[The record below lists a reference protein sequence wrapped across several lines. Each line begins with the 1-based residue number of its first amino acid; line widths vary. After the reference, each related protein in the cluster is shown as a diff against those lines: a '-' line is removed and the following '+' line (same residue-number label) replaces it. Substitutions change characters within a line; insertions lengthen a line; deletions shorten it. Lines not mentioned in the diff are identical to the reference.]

1 MIVIQNLVQI
11 DKSRSEPVYQQ
22 LANGI
27 VSLIRQGHLKP
38 GAALPSS
45 RKLAETF
52 DIHRKTVVAAFDEL
66 QAQGWAESL
75 PRRGLFVAMQLPVM
89 RPRRIARDGQ
99 GEGAGGGGLRDG
111 ATGAT
116 GAMGATGAAG
126 ATATGVTGV
135 SGVSGVSGAGSGG
148 EYGAGAG
155 SDAGYGVGA
164 GAGYGASLDSGT
176 GPGDEVGAGGGY
188 GVGVGSGIRGSL
200 IVAPARPV
208 MVYPVKT
215 DFPVETTAF
224 KYDRLFVPKT
234 ERLHF
239 SEGLPDTRLAP
250 VDMLIREYRRF
261 GNYRFTARFLSY
273 GPEQGSVNLR
283 NELARFLN
291 VTRGLTVA
299 PPNILITKGA
309 QMGMYLLSQL
319 LLKKGDVVVVGE
331 PGYVGASEVFRAAG
345 AEICPVTVDADGMD
359 IDEVEKLCLHKKI
372 GMVYVIPHHHMP
384 TAVTLCADRR
394 QQLLA
399 LAKRYSFAI
408 LEDDYD
414 FDFQY
419 DTNPILPLAS
429 IDTCGN
435 VIYIGSFSKTIAPAI
450 RIGFMVAPVNLIE
463 QATRLRRLI
472 DRQGELLMEEAM
484 ANLLRNGDIDRHLKK
499 ANKIYHERRDRLSAL
514 LQKELAGRVEFC
526 VPSGGFA
533 IWTKFVG
540 MDVRDIAAAASR
552 QGLSMSNGCDYWHS
566 TTALENAVRLGFASM
581 NEKEMTEAVGILKRV
596 MK

>member
-1 MIVIQNLVQI
+1 MIVIQNLVVI

-75 PRRGLFVAMQLPVM
+75 PRRGLFVATQLPVM
-89 RPRRIARDGQ
+89 RPQRLADGGSAR
-99 GEGAGGGGLRDG
+99 GAGDAPAGL
-111 ATGAT
+111 
-116 GAMGATGAAG
+116 GAAR
-126 ATATGVTGV
+126 
-135 SGVSGVSGAGSGG
+135 SGG
-148 EYGAGAG
+148 PGADGSGAGAG
-155 SDAGYGVGA
+155 SRGGVGAGTGVGEDGAGPDAGYGVGV
-164 GAGYGASLDSGT
+164 GT
-176 GPGDEVGAGGGY
+176 G
-188 GVGVGSGIRGSL
+188 IKGSL

-208 MVYPVKT
+208 MVYPAKT
-215 DFPVETTAF
+215 DFPVETTIF

-319 LLKKGDVVVVGE
+319 LVKKGDVVVVSE

-345 AEICPVTVDADGMD
+345 AEVCPLTVDADGLD
-359 IDEVEKLCLHKKI
+359 IDAVEKLCRRKKI
-372 GMVYVIPHHHMP
+372 RMVYVIPHHHMP

-450 RIGFMVAPVNLIE
+450 RIGFLIAPVNLIE
-463 QATRLRRLI
+463 QATRLRRLV

-499 ANKIYHERRDRLSAL
+499 ANKIYHERRDRLCGL
-514 LQKELAGRVEFC
+514 LRSELAGRVEFC

-533 IWTKFVG
+533 IWTKFNG
-540 MDVRDIAAAASR
+540 MEVREIAAAASR
-552 QGLSMSNGCDYWHS
+552 QGLSMSNGEDYWHGQ
-566 TTALENAVRLGFASM
+566 LRRENAVRLGFASM
-581 NEKEMTEAVGILKRV
+581 NEKEMVEAVGILKRV

>member
-1 MIVIQNLVQI
+1 MIVIQNLVRI
-11 DKSRSEPVYQQ
+11 DKELAEPVYQQ

-45 RKLAETF
+45 RKLAELF

-66 QAQGWAESL
+66 QAQGWAESF
-75 PRRGLFVAMQLPVM
+75 PRRGLFVAKELPVM
-89 RPRRIARDGQ
+89 RPRRLER
-99 GEGAGGGGLRDG
+99 EGTPPEGG
-111 ATGAT
+111 
-116 GAMGATGAAG
+116 
-126 ATATGVTGV
+126 
-135 SGVSGVSGAGSGG
+135 
-148 EYGAGAG
+148 
-155 SDAGYGVGA
+155 
-164 GAGYGASLDSGT
+164 GAGYGAAGEGSGMGPDGGAGAIAAGIGT
-176 GPGDEVGAGGGY
+176 GIQV
-188 GVGVGSGIRGSL
+188 SL
-200 IVAPARPV
+200 AVPPIKAART
-208 MVYPVKT
+208 YPQKT
-215 DFPVETTAF
+215 DFPVETKDF
-224 KYDRLFVPKT
+224 RFDHFFVPKT
-234 ERLHF
+234 ERLIF

-291 VTRGLTVA
+291 VTRGLAVSPA
-299 PPNILITKGA
+299 NILITKGA
-309 QMGMYLLSQL
+309 QMGMYILSEL
-319 LLKKGDVVVVGE
+319 LLKKGDGVVVGD

-345 AEICPVTVDADGMD
+345 ADLQWVPVDDDGLD
-359 IDEVEKLCLHKKI
+359 IDAVEKLCRRRKI
-372 GMVYVIPHHHMP
+372 RMVYVIPHHHMP
-384 TAVTLCADRR
+384 TAVALCPERR

-399 LAKRYSFAI
+399 LAREYSFAI

-419 DTNPILPLAS
+419 ASSPILPLAS
-429 IDTCGN
+429 VDTCGN

-450 RIGFMVAPVNLIE
+450 RIGFLVAPVNLIE

-499 ANKIYHERRDRLSAL
+499 ANKIYHERRDTLCSL
-514 LQKELAGRVEFC
+514 LRSELGSRVAFC
-526 VPSGGFA
+526 EPSGGFA
-533 IWTKFVG
+533 VYTHFHG
-540 MDVRDIAAAASR
+540 MPVRDVQAAASR
-552 QGLSMSNGCDYWHS
+552 LGVGMGNGEDYWHD
-566 TTALENAVRLGFASM
+566 ARRRENAVRLGFASM
-581 NEKEMTEAVGILKRV
+581 NEKEIEEAVGVLKKV